1 MHVLKSIAK
10 MPNNPHDAPTLSP
23 VGDPSRP
30 DCMLLTDVRAFRRL
44 FTGRFMRRS
53 PGRVKRMGLLDE
65 FLHRS
70 SLLKVKAD
78 MARSF
83 DVSVV
88 LYPIA
93 MDLAAWGIVVDS
105 VGRVFEAKSED
116 SGFLELSYQGGCC
129 RTRRDWQRL
138 VGSREMDEEKDI
150 RLFFNKLRVM
160 VGGRIILAGT
170 MGFGLWDALWMSFDL
185 ERAVHMLTHDP
196 NFARRVFLYWK
207 DFHMSAVWAML
218 DAGIKLIFFR
228 ESPRGFPLS
237 QEVAAAIDPYV
248 REHLREIT
256 GAVKARGGRIFLDC
270 DANDMLET
278 DYPLHWG
285 FEGIGPMLFRDEEDL
300 LLARKSLSQ
309 ELILVGSTAFPKRLP
324 ALEDRF
330 RACGPS
336 ETVKSGA
343 DNQFLSE
350 FACADKDVDLAS

>member
-1 MHVLKSIAK
+1 MHVLKSIDR
-10 MPNNPHDAPTLSP
+10 MPSNPREAPTLSP

-30 DCMLLTDVRAFRRL
+30 DCLLLADVQAFRRL
-44 FTGRFMRRS
+44 FTGRFLRRS

-78 MARSF
+78 IARGF

-88 LYPIA
+88 LYPIP

-105 VGRVFEAKSED
+105 VGRVFETKSED
-116 SGFLELSYQGGCC
+116 SGFVELSYQGGCC
-129 RTRRDWQRL
+129 RDRRDWLRI
-138 VGSREMDEEKDI
+138 VGAREADEEKNI

-170 MGFGLWDALWMSFDL
+170 VGFGLWDALWMSFDL
-185 ERAVHMLTHDP
+185 GRAVHMLATDP
-196 NFARRVFLYWK
+196 IFVRRVFQYWK
-207 DFHMSAVWAML
+207 DFHMSAVLAML

-228 ESPRGFPLS
+228 ESPRGFPPS
-237 QEVAAAIDPYV
+237 QDRAAAIDPYV

-256 GAVKARGGRIFLDC
+256 SAVKARGGRIFLDC

-285 FEGIGPMLFRDEEDL
+285 FGGIGPMLFRDEDDL
-300 LLARKSLSQ
+300 MLARKSLSQ
-309 ELILVGSTAFPKRLP
+309 ELILVGSTAFPKRTP
-324 ALEDRF
+324 ILEDRS
-330 RACGPS
+330 RSNEIAEIMNCQGDGPS
-336 ETVKSGA
+336 P
-343 DNQFLSE
+343 SE
-350 FACADKDVDLAS
+350 FVCADKDVDLAS